1 MSYKP
6 QSVANRAEQKKTF
19 VREPAKRVLAREFR
33 DIKHEVKEGTD
44 EKAPRFALLPTGE
57 KANRIFVVGVL
68 LEKEKRGDTNP
79 FYRIKI
85 QDPTGNVYGMVSN
98 YKPEAMQSLSDI
110 NPPAFVAVVG
120 KASLYE
126 TPEGTIMTSLA
137 VETISVV
144 DKNTRNMFLLD
155 AMRATMERIE
165 KNDSLPDIALIRQ
178 KYGEMSLRPYVDAV
192 KVAGDMF

>member
-6 QSVANRAEQKKTF
+6 QTGAQADQKKTF
-19 VREPAKRVLAREFR
+19 VREPARRVLAREFR
-33 DIKHEVKEGTD
+33 DIKHEIKEGTD
-44 EKAPRFALLPTGE
+44 EKAPKFALLPTGE
-57 KANRIFVVGVL
+57 KANRVFVVGVL
-68 LEKEKRGDTNP
+68 LEKDKRGDTNP
-79 FYRIKI
+79 FYRIKV
-85 QDPTGNVYGMVSN
+85 QDPTGNIYGMVSN
-98 YKPEAMQSLSDI
+98 YKPEAMQALSEI

-126 TPEGTIMTSLA
+126 TPEGTTMTSLA
-137 VETISVV
+137 VESISEV

-178 KYGEMSLRPYVDAV
+178 KYGEISLRPYVDAV